1 MQEYTEENIRERTVC
16 RPW

>member
-1 MQEYTEENIRERTVC
+1 MQEYTDENIRERTVC